1 MGTKYVVA
9 TLPFSKWASNL
20 SVAKGIQKK
29 HLHCREKVGLAWMG
43 DRRRAEQDSGSG
55 SGAEVACGAGK
66 DAGGGWGP
74 SQMSWS
80 PELLIWLSLP
90 PEHSGLS
97 VLFSYLLDWSCPCTR
112 TCSADLQDIYSISVM
127 QGLWNVWIHHP
138 DLLLTGSVVGQ
149 LLLLEPR
156 VLIYG
161 RQVMVPLVPSQQML
175 LGRERRDPVTCLA
188 VCLAQHP

>member
-1 MGTKYVVA
+1 MGLKSLRCKRDSKERSICIAERRWALPGWETGEGLSRTVV
-9 TLPFSKWASNL
+9 L
-20 SVAKGIQKK
+20 
-29 HLHCREKVGLAWMG
+29 
-43 DRRRAEQDSGSG
+43 SG
-55 SGAEVACGAGK
+55 SGAEVAYGAGK